1 MKDENGQTLPMS
13 GSRSS
18 NRRETNRD
26 IIEALMNSKELLIKT
41 RELIYQ
47 QIKDGVLTC
56 GKS

>member
-1 MKDENGQTLPMS
+1 MKDENGQDLPIS
-13 GSRSS
+13 DSRRNNWCES
-18 NRRETNRD
+18 NRD

-47 QIKDGVLTC
+47 QIKDGELTC